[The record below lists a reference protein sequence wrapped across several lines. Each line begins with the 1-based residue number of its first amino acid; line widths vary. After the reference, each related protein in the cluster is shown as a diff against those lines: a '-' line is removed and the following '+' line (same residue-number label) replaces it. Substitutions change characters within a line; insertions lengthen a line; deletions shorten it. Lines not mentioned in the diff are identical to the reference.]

1 MTSTA
6 DDIMA
11 GLPLPLSG
19 ATRAYAIL
27 GDPIAQVA
35 SPRLFNSAFRQRGA
49 EAVLVPLHVA
59 PHDLPAVI
67 SAFRAIQNFD
77 GLIITVPHKVAAL
90 ELMDQVGA
98 MGARI
103 GAVNVIRK
111 QNGRLIGDN
120 FDGVGFVRGLR
131 QRGHELAGRR
141 VLIIGSGGAGRAVAH
156 AVLDENPAAMRLFD
170 VDRERAENVAG
181 ELRRVAPDVPV
192 DCGEPDPAGFDV
204 AVNCTSVGMRPDDPF
219 PLPVDRLAPS
229 TLVVDI
235 ILKPSVTPLLAE
247 AGRRGCA
254 THAGIHMLQG
264 QVEAV
269 CDFFG
274 IRSEPC

>member
-1 MTSTA
+1 MNRPGIDEA
-6 DDIMA
+6 P
-11 GLPLPLSG
+11 GLPLPLSS
-19 ATRAYAIL
+19 ATRVYAIL

-35 SPRLFNSAFRQRGA
+35 SPRLFNSAFRRRGA

-59 PHDLPAVI
+59 PPDLAAVI
-67 SAFRAIQNFD
+67 AVFRATRNFD

-90 ELMDQVGA
+90 ELVDEVGA
-98 MGARI
+98 MGTRI

-111 QNGRLIGDN
+111 QNGRLLGDN
-120 FDGVGFVRGLR
+120 FDGIGFVRGLR
-131 QRGHELAGRR
+131 ARRHELTGRR

-156 AVLDENPAAMRLFD
+156 AVLDEKPAAIRLFD
-170 VDRERAENVAG
+170 VDRTRAEDVAG
-181 ELRRVAPDVPV
+181 ELRRVSADIAVDHGAPDPT
-192 DCGEPDPAGFDV
+192 DFDV
-204 AVNCTSVGMRPDDPF
+204 AVNCTSIGMKPGDPF
-219 PLPVDRLAPS
+219 PLLVDRLSPS

-235 ILKPSVTPLLAE
+235 ILKPEVTPLLDNA
-247 AGRRGCA
+247 ARRGCA

-274 IRSEPC
+274 IEA